1 MAAAQLS
8 LDLTGFELLQ
18 AVRSSA
24 KLTHAPYGSKLT
36 PVHHNLERLFDKE
49 FLSLPR
55 LLACKCEQGLKDAV
69 VREHPA
75 DVAAR
80 KADLSG
86 AILYEMDRYGCI
98 LLKRNPYYQPQQYR
112 EVTA

>member
-8 LDLTGFELLQ
+8 GFELLQ

-36 PVHHNLERLFDKE
+36 PVHHNLDRLFDKE
-49 FLSLPR
+49 VMSLSR

-75 DVAAR
+75 DMAAR

-86 AILYEMDRYGCI
+86 AILYEMDRYGCM
-98 LLKRNPYYQPQQYR
+98 LLAKNPYHQPQMYR
-112 EVTA
+112 GVTA